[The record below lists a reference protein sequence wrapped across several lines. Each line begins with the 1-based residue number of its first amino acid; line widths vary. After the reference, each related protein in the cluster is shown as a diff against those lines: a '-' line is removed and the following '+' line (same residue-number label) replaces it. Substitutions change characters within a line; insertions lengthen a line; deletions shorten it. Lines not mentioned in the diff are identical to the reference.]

1 MKHRGVACHRKY
13 VDIGQSVAV
22 YPFPW
27 RGKPFVGVVEKITK
41 NKYGRISYV
50 IEGKKIVAEELFP
63 DDGEN
68 KLKVPYWKGWVK

>member
-1 MKHRGVACHRKY
+1 MKHRGVAWHRKY

-22 YPFPW
+22 YPLPW
-27 RGKPFVGVVEKITK
+27 CGKPFVGVVEKITK

-50 IEGKKIVAEELFP
+50 VRGKKILAEELFP

-68 KLKVPYWKGWVK
+68 KLKVLYWKGWIK

>member
-1 MKHRGVACHRKY
+1 VNHRGVAWHKKY

-27 RGKPFVGVVEKITK
+27 IGKPFVGVVEKITR

-50 IEGKKIVAEELFP
+50 IGGKNVVAEELFP
-63 DDGEN
+63 ANTEK
-68 KLKVPYWKGWVK
+68 KLRVPYWKGWVK